1 MEPPATWV
9 DESRKPWSPAVR
21 WSRMSAIYV
30 QVSDASA
37 QKACCWLVDPASS
50 KQLGLG
56 KRKIPI
62 VTDIQIVLQGRFL
75 FQLEHG
81 KTYAVFGSQPPVL
94 HDNEWHVQMPRQ
106 GHVTGICC
114 VLGGAPGLR
123 KLCNSHKG
131 KRQPTPPVT
140 QVVDQ
145 SAYVD
150 GMVVTPDVALCPY
163 AAPTQVSAEVV
174 GFSDCRLSH
183 RWQARSSNLQHS
195 CEWGAGSARASAFSQ
210 AGSARASANGP
221 PHIPQVECCIQA
233 NTCQRNTGSVTCK
246 SKCNAPGA
254 QVSGIEVEV
263 TNKVESAHACAHSPC
278 SAKKTQSAKRS
289 PLMRGAGAG
298 SARASVLSQAGSA
311 RASANGPPRIVPDD
325 GHVQENLQTAVCKN
339 SKVLGGRVRLAD
351 GAGSACACVHSPC
364 GFTAQVVNHRKTLG
378 ADVPGVNVQLTDMA
392 GSARASASHILS
404 VDGSITTGVTGVV
417 CDSTCKAPCADS
429 SGVKVLLLDRTGSA
443 RASVHSPCCVKTQI
457 PTVSMATASH
467 DCFGF
472 YDFVGVLHTLP
483 PPKTRVT
490 VREWLQPCF
499 QVPMP
504 WEHVWCTANGQH
516 VPLSAG
522 VSPDCPIV
530 LRLRLRLRGGGGK
543 SRGDRAKLVQH
554 LIAKGVPS
562 DKVEARAD
570 DVIKAIGVEAL
581 EQAYHSYDPWASL
594 KKSVGDTM
602 RLVLPAELR
611 ASKQTKPKPS
621 RGEDPWSHSDPWSE
635 AAASSSVLP
644 NPKHVSIALI
654 AGTFVGEGGAEV
666 PILGSL
672 ASGAR
677 GVTLC
682 PNDEIESFA
691 TLAGGSEDELAA
703 VTIGPCK
710 PRITD
715 AAVTSITFPAL
726 SVGQK
731 VLLKGWL
738 VQFGT
743 GKVSLN
749 LVKHQL
755 SISDNAVEVIT
766 VEIKKEYSQSQDW
779 QAVQESPL
787 RFVFSHIEDF
797 GPYTIAT
804 WSKKWF
810 CNGKPADAASAMS
823 WHCFVKIAKD
833 HMDKVIAQS
842 GKHAIFLTPK
852 CSESSAPSGQYKVI
866 WLGSRDISKALL
878 VQRAHQTA
886 KGVVAGK
893 SSLGLRVVAS
903 EYSQIRSKLEPSWK
917 SEGVKTDIAISSRW
931 VISPLPS
938 SADKKTVQT
947 LLDQLKWEAMPLKQI
962 GHGAWLVGAG
972 TTTSP
977 AETFQLNEKLVLIN
991 PAAEKKADS
1000 AQDALVAGPSTLRRA
1015 LNRHLAQGTIAATL
1029 PAANPQ
1035 DAPTAVPA
1043 GPTVTMATQLRSEV
1057 DGKIEAMKA
1066 QFDQAIQGLQ
1076 GRMTESEH
1084 KTTQAIQQVR
1094 EDQVQCASR
1103 LEQVCEDQVQC
1114 AQRLTQIEQSVTTF
1128 AQNAVTK
1135 VDLTQALKEA
1145 MEAQRQELRQLFKR
1159 SPDST
1164 PVSDGKSQRVQ

>member
-1 MEPPATWV
+1 MC
-9 DESRKPWSPAVR
+9 
-21 WSRMSAIYV
+21 SA
-30 QVSDASA
+30 
-37 QKACCWLVDPASS
+37 L
-50 KQLGLG
+50 
-56 KRKIPI
+56 
-62 VTDIQIVLQGRFL
+62 
-75 FQLEHG
+75 
-81 KTYAVFGSQPPVL
+81 
-94 HDNEWHVQMPRQ
+94 
-106 GHVTGICC
+106 
-114 VLGGAPGLR
+114 
-123 KLCNSHKG
+123 
-131 KRQPTPPVT
+131 
-140 QVVDQ
+140 
-145 SAYVD
+145 
-150 GMVVTPDVALCPY
+150 
-163 AAPTQVSAEVV
+163 
-174 GFSDCRLSH
+174 
-183 RWQARSSNLQHS
+183 
-195 CEWGAGSARASAFSQ
+195 
-210 AGSARASANGP
+210 
-221 PHIPQVECCIQA
+221 
-233 NTCQRNTGSVTCK
+233 
-246 SKCNAPGA
+246 GA

-263 TNKVESAHACAHSPC
+263 TNRAESACA
-278 SAKKTQSAKRS
+278 SAHRQCFVKMTQSANQQ
-289 PLMRGAGAG
+289 LIRGAGTG

-311 RASANGPPRIVPDD
+311 RASANGPPRIVPD
-325 GHVQENLQTAVCKN
+325 GGRIQASPTSAVCN
-339 SKVLGGRVRLAD
+339 GRSKVSGGVKVQLID

-364 GFTAQVVNHRKTLG
+364 GLTGQIVHHCKTPG
-378 ADVPGVNVQLTDMA
+378 ADVSGANVQLTDRA
-392 GSARASASHILS
+392 GSARASASHVLS
-404 VDGSITTGVTGVV
+404 VDGRITKGLNGVSGN
-417 CDSTCKAPCADS
+417 SKCKAPCAHV
-429 SGVKVLLLDRTGSA
+429 SGVNVQLPDRTGSA
-443 RASVHSPCCVKTQI
+443 RASVHSPCCVKTQT
-457 PTVSMATASH
+457 PTASMAKPSH

-490 VREWLQPCF
+490 VKEWLQPCF

-516 VPLSAG
+516 VPVSAG
-522 VSPDCPIV
+522 VNPDCPIV
-530 LRLRLRLRGGGGK
+530 LRLRLRLRGGGK
-543 SRGDRAKLVQH
+543 PRGDRAKLVQH
-554 LIAKGVPS
+554 LSAKGVPS

-570 DVIKAIGVEAL
+570 DVIQAIGVEAL
-581 EQAYHSYDPWASL
+581 EQAYQSYDPWASL

-621 RGEDPWSHSDPWSE
+621 KGEDPWSHSDPWSE

-644 NPKHVSIALI
+644 NPKHVSITLI

-666 PILGSL
+666 PILSSL

-682 PNDEIESFA
+682 PNDEIESFV

-710 PRITD
+710 PRIAD
-715 AAVTSITFPAL
+715 EVVTSITFPAL

-738 VQFGT
+738 VQLGNK
-743 GKVSLN
+743 KVSLN

-787 RFVFSHIEDF
+787 RFVFAHIEDF
-797 GPYTIAT
+797 EPHTIAT

-866 WLGSRDISKALL
+866 WLGSKDISKALL

-903 EYSQIRSKLEPSWK
+903 DYSQIRSKLEPSWK

-962 GHGAWLVGAG
+962 GHGTWLVGAA
-972 TTTSP
+972 TTTAP
-977 AETFQLNEKLVLIN
+977 AETFQLNDKLVLIN
-991 PAAEKKADS
+991 PAAEKKAGS
-1000 AQDALVAGPSTLRRA
+1000 VQDALVAGPSTLRRA
-1015 LNRHLAQGTIAATL
+1015 LNRHLAQGTIAATI

-1035 DAPTAVPA
+1035 DAPTAIPA
-1043 GPTVTMATQLRSEV
+1043 GPTVTMATQLRSEM
-1057 DGKIEAMKA
+1057 DGKIEAMKT
-1066 QFDQAIQGLQ
+1066 QFDQAIQDLQ

-1084 KTTQAIQQVR
+1084 KTTQGIQQGR
-1094 EDQVQCASR
+1094 EDQVQCARR

-1164 PVSDGKSQRVQ
+1164 PVNDGKAQRVQ

>member
-1 MEPPATWV
+1 M
-9 DESRKPWSPAVR
+9 
-21 WSRMSAIYV
+21 
-30 QVSDASA
+30 
-37 QKACCWLVDPASS
+37 L
-50 KQLGLG
+50 
-56 KRKIPI
+56 
-62 VTDIQIVLQGRFL
+62 
-75 FQLEHG
+75 
-81 KTYAVFGSQPPVL
+81 
-94 HDNEWHVQMPRQ
+94 
-106 GHVTGICC
+106 
-114 VLGGAPGLR
+114 
-123 KLCNSHKG
+123 KG
-131 KRQPTPPVT
+131 
-140 QVVDQ
+140 
-145 SAYVD
+145 
-150 GMVVTPDVALCPY
+150 
-163 AAPTQVSAEVV
+163 
-174 GFSDCRLSH
+174 F
-183 RWQARSSNLQHS
+183 
-195 CEWGAGSARASAFSQ
+195 
-210 AGSARASANGP
+210 
-221 PHIPQVECCIQA
+221 
-233 NTCQRNTGSVTCK
+233 
-246 SKCNAPGA
+246 
-254 QVSGIEVEV
+254 
-263 TNKVESAHACAHSPC
+263 
-278 SAKKTQSAKRS
+278 
-289 PLMRGAGAG
+289 
-298 SARASVLSQAGSA
+298 
-311 RASANGPPRIVPDD
+311 
-325 GHVQENLQTAVCKN
+325 
-339 SKVLGGRVRLAD
+339 
-351 GAGSACACVHSPC
+351 
-364 GFTAQVVNHRKTLG
+364 
-378 ADVPGVNVQLTDMA
+378 
-392 GSARASASHILS
+392 
-404 VDGSITTGVTGVV
+404 
-417 CDSTCKAPCADS
+417 
-429 SGVKVLLLDRTGSA
+429 
-443 RASVHSPCCVKTQI
+443 
-457 PTVSMATASH
+457 
-467 DCFGF
+467 
-472 YDFVGVLHTLP
+472 
-483 PPKTRVT
+483 
-490 VREWLQPCF
+490 
-499 QVPMP
+499 
-504 WEHVWCTANGQH
+504 
-516 VPLSAG
+516 
-522 VSPDCPIV
+522 
-530 LRLRLRLRGGGGK
+530 
-543 SRGDRAKLVQH
+543 
-554 LIAKGVPS
+554 PS

-570 DVIKAIGVEAL
+570 DVIKAVGVEAL

-797 GPYTIAT
+797 GPYAIAT

-962 GHGAWLVGAG
+962 GHGAWLVGAA

-1035 DAPTAVPA
+1035 DAPAAVPA